1 MRYEVHDELGA
12 LRRFWRREE
21 ALAWMLPGMT
31 LKVLP
36 RVRKPR
42 LDLSAFEE
50 ALL

>member
-12 LRRFWRREE
+12 LRRFWRRDE

-36 RVRKPR
+36 KPAKPDWFAI
-42 LDLSAFEE
+42 LGE

>member
-36 RVRKPR
+36 RVRKPDWFAI
-42 LDLSAFEE
+42 LGE